1 MQQRVESAKKHHKE
15 IGFSISNMCLSVD
28 PFKSFYD
35 YACGSWLKKCTLPK
49 DTPEIGSFEELDKR
63 NLNVLKDIIKAC
75 VKEPS
80 LYKNG
85 SIVADFYYSFM
96 NKGRIERLRFEPVT
110 YIMEK
115 IDKLES
121 KEDLQEFM
129 QFALRNNIPAFMDVA
144 PITDERNSNVY
155 ALHLYQ
161 GGLSLPEKS
170 YYIEKMFEHTRLK
183 YLQTIEKMFQLYGF
197 DKKGAAKGAATVL
210 RIETM
215 LAKSS
220 RSSDELRDSIKNY
233 NKMQFE
239 EVKKR
244 YANIGIEKMLHGTLE
259 EMPNYVIIG
268 QPEFFD
274 ALNKIIEK
282 TSIEDIKTYLRWQTL
297 VSTAPLLH
305 REAAKVIFDFFGR
318 EIAGTKKQRP
328 RWKRAISLMGSLIG
342 DALSEL
348 YVKENF
354 GHEAKEKAASLI
366 TNIKRAFRE
375 RLEKLEWMSDDTKVK
390 AIEKLDAMN
399 VKLGYPKKF
408 KDYLKLEI
416 NRNDLFGNYIRAYQF
431 ELDRTMKRIGKKV
444 DKNEWDMNA
453 YTVNAYYDA
462 TKNEIVIPA
471 GILQP
476 PFFDAKID
484 NAVNYGG
491 IGGTIGHEI
500 THGFDDDGSLYDKYG
515 NINEWWSKQDRK
527 KFNNLTKRI
536 EDLYGSLEIK
546 PGLKVNGK
554 LTLGENIADL
564 GGIHIAY
571 DALQRSI
578 SNSKVNSRI
587 DGFTQEQRFYIA
599 WAQIWKLK
607 ITDNLMILNA
617 KIDPHSPSRLRGSIP
632 VITHHDFIKTFR
644 ENSALKE
651 PSPKYGDVNLW

>member
-1 MQQRVESAKKHHKE
+1 
-15 IGFSISNMCLSVD
+15 
-28 PFKSFYD
+28 
-35 YACGSWLKKCTLPK
+35 
-49 DTPEIGSFEELDKR
+49 
-63 NLNVLKDIIKAC
+63 
-75 VKEPS
+75 
-80 LYKNG
+80 
-85 SIVADFYYSFM
+85 
-96 NKGRIERLRFEPVT
+96 
-110 YIMEK
+110 
-115 IDKLES
+115 
-121 KEDLQEFM
+121 
-129 QFALRNNIPAFMDVA
+129 
-144 PITDERNSNVY
+144 
-155 ALHLYQ
+155 
-161 GGLSLPEKS
+161 
-170 YYIEKMFEHTRLK
+170 
-183 YLQTIEKMFQLYGF
+183 
-197 DKKGAAKGAATVL
+197 
-210 RIETM
+210 
-215 LAKSS
+215 
-220 RSSDELRDSIKNY
+220 
-233 NKMQFE
+233 
-239 EVKKR
+239 
-244 YANIGIEKMLHGTLE
+244 LE